1 MKTYEITYLTVNEET
16 ADAATIKDILVA
28 NGAAIVSVHPWGT
41 RRKLTYPIKKQDQAF
56 YTTVIFD
63 AETSAVA
70 PINKAL
76 QLNANILR
84 SLVVEFVPGMFH
96 RVAHEDTRPTGKP
109 AEKAA
114 TVEPETTVATVET
127 TEATET
133 PAEETTEVVADEKPK
148 KTTRK
153 KATKVE
159 TEALDEKIE
168 ELLNEDVT
176 K

>member
-76 QLNANILR
+76 QLNANVLR
-84 SLVVEFVPGMFH
+84 SLVVEFVPGVFH
-96 RVAHEDTRPTGKP
+96 RVAHEDTRPTNKSAEKTESVVTDAPIEIAEAVESNEVP
-109 AEKAA
+109 AE
-114 TVEPETTVATVET
+114 VAN
-127 TEATET
+127 EATNE
-133 PAEETTEVVADEKPK
+133 EKPK

-153 KATKVE
+153 KVTKVE